1 MHTPLNDQLF
11 RIMQEKI
18 DSRNQKMSEANDKLL
33 KHFRKVVIPK
43 ISSSLTEELHDWANG
58 CPPTSLQSQFES
70 DRIYVFTSGKDSDT
84 QNYLSVSKLSEERGQ
99 HLYHSSS
106 SYSLPSTSF
115 TLTLV
120 KPLIDFLEQQQFK
133 KWRILF
139 KNHHDPQNIYFQINI
154 ELDLLGAKR

>member
-1 MHTPLNDQLF
+1 MHTPLNEQLF

-18 DSRNQKMSEANDKLL
+18 DSRNQKMSEANDQLL

-43 ISSSLTEELHDWANG
+43 VSSRLTEELHDWAND
-58 CPPTSLQSQFES
+58 CSSTSLQSQFES
-70 DRIYVFTSGKDSDT
+70 SRIYVFTSAQHSDA

-106 SYSLPSTSF
+106 SYTLPSTSF
-115 TLTLV
+115 SLTLV

-133 KWRILF
+133 KWSIFF

-154 ELDLLGAKR
+154 ELNLLGVKR